1 MKMHGHKE
9 RRDLAASALLV
20 LLLLAG
26 WAYGKKKT
34 ADTSPFIFLAGT
46 DDLHKGCGGKLE
58 VLKEGL
64 AFTCPSGS
72 VTLPFSGITVLQ
84 YRPDVSKAVMDM
96 KIPWKVPPQ
105 LSRVRENKYF
115 TVVCN
120 DEGKIRAMVL
130 QVDSNTLIPYLA
142 EIELRSGKTVQVWR
156 SYDEFQ

>member
-1 MKMHGHKE
+1 
-9 RRDLAASALLV
+9 
-20 LLLLAG
+20 
-26 WAYGKKKT
+26 
-34 ADTSPFIFLAGT
+34 
-46 DDLHKGCGGKLE
+46 
-58 VLKEGL
+58 
-64 AFTCPSGS
+64 

-120 DEGKIRAMVL
+120 DQGKIRAMVL
-130 QVDSNTLIPYLA
+130 QVDPNTLIPYLA